1 MLRTTALIA
10 AMAAFAAP
18 AFAASTFVAQLETPV
33 AEQERFVAN
42 KALWSCEG
50 DTCTAELKRKSPTVR
65 SCRKFVKEIGPVT
78 TFATGDRA
86 LSEEDVA
93 ACNESAKR

>member
-1 MLRTTALIA
+1 MLRTTALVA
-10 AMAAFAAP
+10 ALAALAAP

-50 DTCTAELKRKSPTVR
+50 DTCTAELTRKSPTVR
-65 SCRKFVKEIGPVT
+65 SCRKFVKEIGPIT
-78 TFATGDRA
+78 TFGTDDKA
-86 LSEEDVA
+86 LSDEDVA